1 MSQPR
6 WGARRAQSRINSGPQ
21 AGHIAEAATI
31 VTISAGIVTIRH
43 KWVPTWLQD
52 SRRGPS
58 YLHRKRPGNSLAETQ
73 AKLMEAKSVAQ
84 ADDKVLE
91 HIPGLRRYARALA
104 GGAAEADDLV
114 QETLTRVLARRHKSS
129 EIRNL
134 RAYLFT
140 ILHNAHIDRLNER
153 KRWTYSIPDEVLE
166 NHLPQPAPQTSQIE
180 LHDLAKALQRLP
192 EEQRQAVLL
201 VGYEGMAY
209 KEAAAALD
217 IPIGTVMSR
226 LSRGREALRRMMAGR
241 PAADLRR
248 VPDARE
254 ELRKAQ

>member
-1 MSQPR
+1 M
-6 WGARRAQSRINSGPQ
+6 
-21 AGHIAEAATI
+21 
-31 VTISAGIVTIRH
+31 ISANIVIFRH
-43 KWVPTWLQD
+43 KWASTRFHD
-52 SRRGPS
+52 RGPQRS
-58 YLHRKRPGNSLAETQ
+58 YLHRKQPGSELAGMQ
-73 AKLMEAKSVAQ
+73 SKLMEAKSVAK

-91 HIPGLRRYARALA
+91 LIPGLRRYARALT
-104 GGAAEADDLV
+104 GNAAEADDLV
-114 QETLTRVLARRHKSS
+114 QESLSRALARRDKAA

-153 KRWTYSIPDEVLE
+153 KRWSYSIPDEVLE

-180 LHDLAKALQRLP
+180 LHDLARALQRLP

-226 LSRGREALRRMMAGR
+226 LSRGREALRRMMAGA
-241 PAADLRR
+241 PMTDLRR